1 MSPRG
6 SLRWILL
13 ALLGLA
19 VAAGVALAA
28 SQLAS
33 RQIGIASESVSAGD
47 SLAPPITSP
56 AGAGGEGG
64 GEKPS
69 GTETDDSGE
78 PAPGEEAGEPET
90 PEAPSEAVEPE
101 TPSETVEPE
110 APAETVEPE
119 TSAPSKTPSHS
130 EGGDE
135 HGGGGGGHGGPDD

>member
-1 MSPRG
+1 MNPRAG
-6 SLRWILL
+6 LRWILL

-56 AGAGGEGG
+56 GGAGREGG
-64 GEKPS
+64 GEEPS
-69 GTETDDSGE
+69 GTESEDGGE
-78 PAPGEEAGEPET
+78 PTPTEEAGEPE
-90 PEAPSEAVEPE
+90 APAPGESA
-101 TPSETVEPE
+101 EPE
-110 APAETVEPE
+110 APAESAEPE
-119 TSAPSKTPSHS
+119 APASPSETPSHS

-135 HGGGGGGHGGPDD
+135 HGGGGGGRDD